1 VVRRQRGSPSDT
13 RSGQGLILLSSA
25 VPGPV
30 PDPIPPLVAKHNFV
44 YLAAVK
50 AAPDSLLGMLMP
62 KSVIQSMSKE
72 DRAEALGLTLLESMP
87 ISERTDGIRFDNEV
101 TVPGINDVPFEQVT
115 PPTLIFQAVDDPR
128 ENAGGRE
135 IGWHLYRPVQQS
147 RLRQPNLGL
156 DRT

>member
-1 VVRRQRGSPSDT
+1 
-13 RSGQGLILLSSA
+13 

-72 DRAEALGLTLLESMP
+72 DK
-87 ISERTDGIRFDNEV
+87 
-101 TVPGINDVPFEQVT
+101 
-115 PPTLIFQAVDDPR
+115 
-128 ENAGGRE
+128 AG
-135 IGWHLYRPVQQS
+135 P
-147 RLRQPNLGL
+147 
-156 DRT
+156 